1 MAGIA
6 TVVVGTPW
14 DIVTH
19 CQVPRFVYNDLP
31 LGNPLGNP
39 WDIVMQS
46 QTMDR
51 ALSILVDAKTP
62 TAEAMQ
68 HRFSSDDRWK
78 MTYMAVTDENREELR
93 ERGEENR
100 RQRLADKADGL
111 KRE

>member
-6 TVVVGTPW
+6 TVVVGAAW
-14 DIVTH
+14 DIVNR

-31 LGNPLGNP
+31 LGNPIGKP
-39 WDIVMQS
+39 WDIAMQS
-46 QTMDR
+46 HTMDR
-51 ALSILVDAKTP
+51 ALSMLVDAKTP
-62 TAEAMQ
+62 TAEAMP

-78 MTYMAVTDENREELR
+78 TTYMAVTDENRAGLR

-100 RQRLADKADGL
+100 RQRLLDKAAGL

>member
-6 TVVVGTPW
+6 TVVVGTAW
-14 DIVTH
+14 DIVNR

-31 LGNPLGNP
+31 LGNPIGKP
-39 WDIVMQS
+39 WDNAMQS
-46 QTMDR
+46 NTMDM
-51 ALSILVDAKTP
+51 ALSILGDAKTP

-100 RQRLADKADGL
+100 RQRLADKAAGL

>member
-6 TVVVGTPW
+6 TVVVGTAW

-39 WDIVMQS
+39 WDIAMQS
-46 QTMDR
+46 QTIDR
-51 ALSILVDAKTP
+51 ALSMLVDAKTP

-78 MTYMAVTDENREELR
+78 TTYMAVTEENREELR
-93 ERGEENR
+93 VRGEENR
-100 RQRLADKADGL
+100 KQMLVDKAAGL